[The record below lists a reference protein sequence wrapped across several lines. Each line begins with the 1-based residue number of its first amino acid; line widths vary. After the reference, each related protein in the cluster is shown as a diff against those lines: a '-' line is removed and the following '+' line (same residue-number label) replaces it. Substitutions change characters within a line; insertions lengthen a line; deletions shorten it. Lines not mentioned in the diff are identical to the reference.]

1 MSNPT
6 QPTEERRKVPRI
18 ESQLLVKFRLL
29 SDPLGKWHMTPLK
42 DMSSGGVRFTAEHPA
57 APGTAL
63 ELQLLLPTT
72 ATPLRLTGSVIWVR
86 PSTIPHLVEYG
97 VAFTKLL
104 PTQREEIDKLVS
116 LYRSRKRPRNAP

>member
-6 QPTEERRKVPRI
+6 TPTEERRQVPRV
-18 ESQLLVKFRLL
+18 ESQLLVKFRML

-63 ELQLLLPTT
+63 ELQLLLPTM
-72 ATPLRLTGSVIWVR
+72 AAPLRLTGSVAWAR

-97 VAFTKLL
+97 VAFTDLP
-104 PTQREEIDKLVS
+104 PTQREDIEKLVA
-116 LYRSRKRPRNAP
+116 LYRSRKRPPK